1 MLFQRGE
8 FDVRATQMT
17 AVALIFYSIGMIG
30 YGLRDIL
37 GKVFY
42 SLQDTRTPMINGV
55 IAMVLNITLNVLFVK
70 FTNMQLAGLAFAT
83 SISALFTI
91 VLLFISLKRKIVSLV
106 GISKVIGMI

>member
-1 MLFQRGE
+1 
-8 FDVRATQMT
+8 MT

-55 IAMVLNITLNVLFVK
+55 SNGFKYNT
-70 FTNMQLAGLAFAT
+70 
-83 SISALFTI
+83 
-91 VLLFISLKRKIVSLV
+91 
-106 GISKVIGMI
+106 

>member
-1 MLFQRGE
+1 
-8 FDVRATQMT
+8 MT
-17 AVALIFYSIGMIG
+17 AIALIFYSIGMIG

-55 IAMVLNITLNVLFVK
+55 IAMVLNIILNVLFVK

-83 SISALFTI
+83 SISAI
-91 VLLFISLKRKIVSLV
+91 IYYSIIIYKLKKE
-106 GISKVIGMI
+106 K